1 MGRTRELNVWGRAMD
16 LAEQVYAET
25 QAFPPSEL
33 YGLVSQMRRA
43 AVSIPSN
50 IAEGEGRTGRDPLRF
65 LDIAYGSLLELETQL
80 ELSRR
85 LGFLPDGSNSQ
96 LTELTAEIGRMLN
109 GLKAARRR
117 ALKPDP

>member
-1 MGRTRELNVWGRAMD
+1 MRAHGRRAMQGSPGNRLNHSSRD
-16 LAEQVYAET
+16 
-25 QAFPPSEL
+25 
-33 YGLVSQMRRA
+33 VSQMRRA

-80 ELSRR
+80 ELARR
-85 LGFLPDGSNSQ
+85 LGFLPDGNTAQ
-96 LTELTAEIGRMLN
+96 LTELTAEIGRMRNRLQ
-109 GLKAARRR
+109 AASGR